1 MINMF
6 DFSEIVQNFSLE
18 NGYPEVSFD
27 EISFYKRMVI
37 PREQLLVVAKTLRD
51 KFYFDELIDTVSIDR
66 FTEQNRFE
74 LIYNIWSNKHKT
86 RLFIRV
92 KLDSKKP
99 EIDSLTSIW
108 QTANWQEREAYDMMG
123 IIFINHP
130 DLRRIYM
137 NDGYEYF
144 PLRKDYP
151 LMGLPGAVEL
161 PNK

>member
-1 MINMF
+1 ML
-6 DFSEIVQNFSLE
+6 DFSEIVKYFSPE
-18 NGYPEVSFD
+18 NGYLGVSF
-27 EISFYKRMVI
+27 EKINFYDRMIVQK
-37 PREQLLVVAKTLRD
+37 EQLLGVCRILKD
-51 KFYFDELIDTVSIDR
+51 KFKFDQLIDTVGIDR

-74 LIYNIWSNKHKT
+74 IVYNIWSNEYKT
-86 RLFIRV
+86 RIFLLV

-99 EIDSLTSIW
+99 EVDSLTTIW
-108 QTANWQEREAYDMMG
+108 QTADWQEREAYDMLG
-123 IIFINHP
+123 IIFTNHP

-137 NDGYEYF
+137 NDSYEYY

>member
-99 EIDSLTSIW
+99 EID
-108 QTANWQEREAYDMMG
+108 
-123 IIFINHP
+123 
-130 DLRRIYM
+130 
-137 NDGYEYF
+137 
-144 PLRKDYP
+144 
-151 LMGLPGAVEL
+151 
-161 PNK
+161 